1 MAGEIQELVEDLADR
16 LGVPVMLEDR
26 EERVVAYSSQSSPV
40 DEVRRQ
46 SILRRKTEPEVM
58 AWFRSFGILQ
68 ATAPLRIPRHPE
80 QGILARLCLPVRF
93 RSRLMGFVWLIDD
106 DEALG
111 DEEVALARGLVEQL
125 ALLMY
130 EEELDQRLTSR
141 ILSHL
146 LSSSEELR
154 EASISQIADQH
165 LFPTDAPFV
174 VVVLVPLGIPGP
186 DAREPLCQALWD
198 VGREVGPGDILHMAC
213 TDHGILLVRTGSLD
227 DDEGAASCA
236 ERGREALARRL
247 APGPGRVIAALGDP
261 QGRLCDAIVSYRQ
274 ARLAARVAAAVP
286 GLGDLPRWR
295 RLGAY
300 RVLAQIPSDQA
311 VESSLDPRL
320 LALFSSGDLEAIT
333 TLETYLDLAGDAKA
347 TADRLYLHRATL
359 YYRLNKVERLTGI
372 SLKDGEDRL
381 AMHLGLKLS
390 RLCGL
395 HPAPEA
401 ATGEPSRPGVTA

>member
-1 MAGEIQELVEDLADR
+1 VTAEIQELIEDLADR
-16 LGVPVMLEDR
+16 LGVPAMLEDR

-68 ATAPLRIPRHPE
+68 ATDPLRIPSHPKR
-80 QGILARLCLPVRF
+80 GILGRLCVPVRF

-111 DEEVALARGLVEQL
+111 EGEVTLAQGVAEQL

-130 EEELDQRLTSR
+130 EEELDHRLTSR
-141 ILSHL
+141 ILSQL

-154 EASISQIADQH
+154 EAAINQIAGQG
-165 LFPTDAPFV
+165 LFPTDTPCV
-174 VVVLVPLGIPGP
+174 VVVLVALGVPGP
-186 DAREPLCQALWD
+186 DAHEPLCQALWD
-198 VGREVGPGDILHMAC
+198 VGREAGPGGVLHMAC
-213 TDHGILLVRTGSLD
+213 SDHGIVLVQSESRG
-227 DDEGAASCA
+227 DDERATRFA

-247 APGPGRVIAALGDP
+247 SLAPARVIAALGDP
-261 QGRLCDAIVSYRQ
+261 QARLSDAIISYRQ
-274 ARLAARVAAAVP
+274 ARLAVRVGAAVP
-286 GLGDLPRWR
+286 GLGDLLPWR
-295 RLGAY
+295 RLGAF
-300 RVLAQIPSDQA
+300 RVLAQLPSDQA
-311 VESSLDPRL
+311 MESSLDPRL
-320 LALFSSGDLEAIT
+320 LALFATGDAEAIT

-372 SLKDGEDRL
+372 SLKDGHDRL

-395 HPAPEA
+395 HPVPDAGSGEQPRSG
-401 ATGEPSRPGVTA
+401 ATA